1 MRQSFRRAGLLAMA
15 VLLALV
21 GTVSL
26 AGTAS
31 AAAQPHTLLSNAQV
45 QGCGF
50 PSECPLDP
58 RVNPAGTLATSFCVF
73 DIYHLVYTPAGR
85 GGFVN
90 RSLLSDPGRQTAAC
104 VSTGTP
110 VRVRSTAGQDV
121 TDLRAC
127 NSDNCVNFGTV
138 ARQDRG
144 GAWCHL
150 PPDRVEWVL
159 VYMNNIG
166 RAGFI
171 AASALEGGFSVPSC
185 S

>member
-31 AAAQPHTLLSNAQV
+31 AAARQHTLLSNAQV

-50 PSECPLDP
+50 PSGCPLDP
-58 RVNPAGTLATSFCVF
+58 RVNLAGVTVTSFCVF

-85 GGFVN
+85 GGFVHN
-90 RSLLSDPGRQTAAC
+90 SVLSSPGTQTEPCA
-104 VSTGTP
+104 TRGTP
-110 VRVRSTAGQDV
+110 VQVESTAGEDV
-121 TDLRAC
+121 VDLHAC
-127 NSDNCVNFGTV
+127 NSDNCVNFGTTE
-138 ARQDRG
+138 RDDRG

-150 PPDRVEWVL
+150 PPDNVEWVL
-159 VYMNNIG
+159 VYMNRIG

-171 AASALEGGFSVPSC
+171 EASALESGFSVPSC